1 MYQISEEKSGKF
13 AVWENGKQV
22 AEFVKY
28 KMAREFVLVSIE
40 MNGTLDGEG

>member
-1 MYQISEEKSGKF
+1 MYQISEEKNGKF

-40 MNGTLDGEG
+40 MNGTLENE